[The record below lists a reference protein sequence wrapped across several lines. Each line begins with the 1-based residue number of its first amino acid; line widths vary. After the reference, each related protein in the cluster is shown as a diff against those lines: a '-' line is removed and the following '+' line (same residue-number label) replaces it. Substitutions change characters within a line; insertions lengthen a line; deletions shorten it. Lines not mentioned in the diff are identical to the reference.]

1 VGGKAHQ
8 EALEVDCDVLGLAP
22 QQCPSGMWINRFKVR
37 VFSGFI
43 KDIEERPSETPW
55 GKKMPIGQL
64 MAEFSNS
71 PMGGGWVHGVSFSH
85 EGDRLAW
92 IAHDSSI
99 SVADAKNGMAVT
111 SLRTNLLPMLTL
123 TWAGPNTLLAA
134 GHNCVPIAF
143 NVDSQGS
150 IGAGAKLED
159 GKGTAASGANSAMK
173 MFQKRD
179 ELGTSDMS
187 TKLNTTHQNQ
197 VSEVRHFSGDKASAG
212 TISTV
217 AGDGKLV
224 LWDLAAL
231 KLKGL
236 KI

>member
-1 VGGKAHQ
+1 
-8 EALEVDCDVLGLAP
+8 
-22 QQCPSGMWINRFKVR
+22 
-37 VFSGFI
+37 
-43 KDIEERPSETPW
+43 
-55 GKKMPIGQL
+55 
-64 MAEFSNS
+64 
-71 PMGGGWVHGVSFSH
+71 
-85 EGDRLAW
+85 
-92 IAHDSSI
+92 
-99 SVADAKNGMAVT
+99 MAVT

-197 VSEVRHFSGDKASAG
+197 VSEVRHFSEAWFWWVVLS
-212 TISTV
+212 
-217 AGDGKLV
+217 LV
-224 LWDLAAL
+224 DMSLV
-231 KLKGL
+231 
-236 KI
+236 